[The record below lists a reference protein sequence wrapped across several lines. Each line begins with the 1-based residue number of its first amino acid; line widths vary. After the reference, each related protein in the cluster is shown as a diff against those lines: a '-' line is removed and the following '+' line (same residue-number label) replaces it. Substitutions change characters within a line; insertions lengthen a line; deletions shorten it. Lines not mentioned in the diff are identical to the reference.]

1 MCAFV
6 YVLRAHRSSN
16 LSSRAATAQ
25 QINHENHEC
34 NHQQQMNQTSGYVK
48 TDSQQPENQK
58 NRYNPPKLIALAL
71 PPKKYAAQSLHFTN
85 GHQATLLATVPTANP
100 MGCVARCDIY
110 CTSVEML
117 TLQFFVKC

>member
-1 MCAFV
+1 MQPPVTDESDFR
-6 YVLRAHRSSN
+6 LREDRFP
-16 LSSRAATAQ
+16 TARKSEEPLQ
-25 QINHENHEC
+25 
-34 NHQQQMNQTSGYVK
+34 
-48 TDSQQPENQK
+48 
-58 NRYNPPKLIALAL
+58 PPKLIALAL